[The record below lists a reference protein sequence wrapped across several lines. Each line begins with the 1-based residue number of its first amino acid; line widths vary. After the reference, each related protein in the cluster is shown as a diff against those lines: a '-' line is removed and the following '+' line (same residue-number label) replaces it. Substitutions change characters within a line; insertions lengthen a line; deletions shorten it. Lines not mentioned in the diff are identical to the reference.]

1 MSARAF
7 PAREPRLTQLVATL
21 HLKHPHVPAR
31 VHARRPASKERFH
44 VEINLRTTLATT
56 REGHLTVE
64 VGATD
69 NENATGNN
77 TLRRMNSHAGEQ
89 SGKIQSPILLSACV
103 HLTDLFADVDT
114 LMTTS
119 LKAGQLTAEL
129 WHGFR
134 PGAAGEAGASG
145 GK

>member
-1 MSARAF
+1 M
-7 PAREPRLTQLVATL
+7 
-21 HLKHPHVPAR
+21 
-31 VHARRPASKERFH
+31 SKERFH
-44 VEINLRTTLATT
+44 VEINLRTTLSTT
-56 REGHLTVE
+56 HAGHLTVE
-64 VGATD
+64 VAATD
-69 NENATGNN
+69 NNNATGNN
-77 TLRRMNSHAGEQ
+77 LLRRIDSHVGEQ

-103 HLTDLFADVDT
+103 HLTELFADVDT

-134 PGAAGEAGASG
+134 PPAATGSV